1 MPGSPKSVPTHE
13 SRVLG
18 CLLGGAIGDALGAPI
33 EFMSLSEIQ
42 AQFGAQGLT
51 EYQPAYGRLG
61 AITDDTQMA
70 LWTAEG
76 LIRADNRIAD
86 RGLCNVRD
94 VIHRAYL
101 RWLTTQGVLWHEIG
115 SEWPEPSGWLI
126 REDFLHDRRSPGAT
140 CISALRSGE
149 CGTMDR
155 HLNDSKGCG
164 SIMRV
169 APVGLAG
176 RDVFRIGAESAAI
189 THGHP
194 TGYLA
199 AGAFALII
207 SEIQNGHSLEQSTH
221 RAVLELKA
229 YEGHQ
234 ETLDAIEH
242 ALSLATS
249 TKPSPQAIVKL
260 GAGWIAEEALAI
272 SLYCTLVSQDFR
284 TEVLLAVNHGGD
296 SDSTGA
302 ITGNLLGALYG
313 AESIPEQLISNLEG
327 HQIVQKLAKDL
338 TSHFLHGKSLHDT
351 DDYPTW

>member
-1 MPGSPKSVPTHE
+1 MPVSSNSTPTHE
-13 SRVLG
+13 SRILG

-33 EFMSLSEIQ
+33 EFMSLPEIQ
-42 AQFGAQGLT
+42 GQFGAQGLT
-51 EYQPAYGRLG
+51 AYHPAYGRLG

-101 RWLTTQGVLWHEIG
+101 RWLSTQGVLWYEIG

-126 REDFLHDRRSPGAT
+126 REDFLNDRRAPGAT

-164 SIMRV
+164 GIMRV

-176 RDVFRIGAESAAI
+176 RDVLRIGAESAAI

-199 AGAFALII
+199 AGTFASII

-229 YEGHQ
+229 YDSHQ
-234 ETLDAIEH
+234 ETVDAIER
-242 ALSLATS
+242 ALSFTTS
-249 TKPSPQAIVKL
+249 MKLSPQTIEQL

-272 SLYCTLVSQDFR
+272 SLYS
-284 TEVLLAVNHGGD
+284 
-296 SDSTGA
+296 
-302 ITGNLLGALYG
+302 AL
-313 AESIPEQLISNLEG
+313 SS
-327 HQIVQKLAKDL
+327 
-338 TSHFLHGKSLHDT
+338 
-351 DDYPTW
+351 

>member
-1 MPGSPKSVPTHE
+1 
-13 SRVLG
+13 
-18 CLLGGAIGDALGAPI
+18 
-33 EFMSLSEIQ
+33 MSLREIHE
-42 AQFGAQGLT
+42 QFGAQGLT
-51 EYQPAYGRLG
+51 EYQPVYGRLG

-86 RGLCNVRD
+86 RGLCNVRE

-101 RWLTTQGVLWHEIG
+101 RWLSTQGVLWYEIG

-126 REDFLHDRRSPGAT
+126 REDFLNDRRAPGAT

-149 CGTMDR
+149 CGTLDR

-164 SIMRV
+164 GIMRA

-189 THGHP
+189 THSHP

-199 AGAFALII
+199 AGAFARII
-207 SEIQNGHSLEQSTH
+207 SEIQNGQSLEQSIH
-221 RAVLELKA
+221 RAVQELKD
-229 YEGHQ
+229 YDGHQ
-234 ETLDAIEH
+234 ETLEAIEH

-249 TKPSPQAIVKL
+249 TKPSPQTIVKL

-272 SLYCTLVSQDFR
+272 SLYSALASQDFLSG
-284 TEVLLAVNHGGD
+284 VLLAVNHGGD

-313 AESIPEQLISNLEG
+313 SESIPEELIVNLEG
-327 HQIVQKLAKDL
+327 RHVVEKLAVDL
-338 TSHFLHGKSLHDT
+338 TSHFLHGKSMHDI
-351 DDYPTW
+351 DEYPTW